1 MLNRRTLRIK
11 AMQAIYAYMQAE
23 GSDYLMAIDLIDDAF
38 APDLNSMEV
47 QDKKLLEG
55 KKQIATLLFKEW
67 YDTRKFDTDETDKEI
82 IEAVN
87 DATKFYQNQ
96 VKKDFKFFGNQ
107 MLSAVE
113 AIYDH
118 YLIMLN
124 IPEALIEFIDQEQ
137 KRKQEKRKQLKEFK
151 PAANEPDFHRLI
163 NNQIIQRL
171 MANQSYRQHLIRRSI
186 SWSNDIE
193 ALKQFYKSVLKE
205 DETLLQYL
213 NNPEPTFEDDKNI
226 VKHIYKNIIFKE
238 KNLQSLFEEQD
249 LNWQENKPIVKSLV
263 LKTIKMLEESDDPN
277 LALLDLSAN
286 WEDDKAFFEELY
298 DKTLADDAKYEAM
311 VANSVKN
318 WDVER
323 VAIIDKIIL
332 KMALCEMHIF
342 RSIPVK
348 VTINEYIEI
357 SKIYSTPKSKQFIN
371 GVLDK
376 LAQDLTN
383 KGDIRKSGRGLID
396 NK

>member
-23 GSDYLMAIDLIDDAF
+23 GSDYLLALDQISEDF

-47 QDKKLLEG
+47 QDRKLLEG
-55 KKQIATLLFKEW
+55 KKQIAQLLFKEW
-67 YDTRKFDTDETDKEI
+67 YETRQFEAEEADKEI
-82 IEAVN
+82 LDAVN
-87 DATKFYQNQ
+87 RAIVYYNNLI
-96 VKKDFKFFGNQ
+96 KKDYKYYGNQ

-113 AIYDH
+113 RIYDH
-118 YLIMLN
+118 YLGTLQILEV
-124 IPEALIEFIDQEQ
+124 IVSLIEEEEE
-137 KRKQEKRKQLKEFK
+137 KKEKRYT
-151 PAANEPDFHRLI
+151 AATGPDVKRFLHNRVV
-163 NNQIIQRL
+163 QRL
-171 MANQSYRQHLIRRSI
+171 LQNKSYQQHIIRRNI
-186 SWSNDIE
+186 SWGSDISE
-193 ALKQFYKSVLKE
+193 IRTVYKNILKQ
-205 DETLLQYL
+205 DEAFLSYL
-213 NNPEPTFEDDKNI
+213 ALPEPTLEEDLEI
-226 VKHIYKNIIFKE
+226 VKHIFKNIIFKE

-249 LNWQENKPIVKSLV
+249 LNWVENKAIVRSLV
-263 LKTIKMLEESDDPN
+263 NKTIKIFGEEVEEEQQ
-277 LALLDLSAN
+277 LLDLSAN
-286 WEDDKAFFEELY
+286 WEDDRAFFEELY
-298 DKTLADDAKYEAM
+298 HQTIQDDEKYEALI
-311 VANSVKN
+311 AASVKN

-323 VAIIDKIIL
+323 VALLDKIIL

-357 SKIYSTPKSKQFIN
+357 SKLYSTPKSKQFIN

-376 LAQDLTN
+376 MAQELAT

>member
-11 AMQAIYAYMQAE
+11 AMQAIYAYQQAE
-23 GSDYLMAIDLIDDAF
+23 GSDYLLALDQISDDF

-55 KKQIATLLFKEW
+55 KKQIAQILFKEW
-67 YDTRKFDTDETDKEI
+67 YETRQFETEETDKEI
-82 IEAVN
+82 IDAVN
-87 DATKFYQNQ
+87 RAIVYYNNII
-96 VKKDFKFFGNQ
+96 KKDYKHYSSL

-113 AIYDH
+113 RIYDH
-118 YLIMLN
+118 YLGTLQIL
-124 IPEALIEFIDQEQ
+124 EVLVSLIEEEEE
-137 KRKQEKRKQLKEFK
+137 KKEKRYT
-151 PAANEPDFHRLI
+151 AATGPDVKSFLRNRVVHRLL
-163 NNQIIQRL
+163 NNE
-171 MANQSYRQHLIRRSI
+171 SYKQHIIRRNI
-186 SWSNDIE
+186 SWGSDISE
-193 ALKQFYKSVLKE
+193 IRAVYRNILKQ
-205 DETLLQYL
+205 DEAFLAYLATPDPTLEQDA
-213 NNPEPTFEDDKNI
+213 EI
-226 VKHIYKNIIFKE
+226 VKHIFKNIIFKE

-249 LNWQENKPIVKSLV
+249 LNWIENKTIVKSLV
-263 LKTIKMLEESDDPN
+263 NKTIKIFSEETDEEPV
-277 LALLDLSAN
+277 LLDLSAN

-298 DKTLADDAKYEAM
+298 HQTLQEDEKYEAM
-311 VANSVKN
+311 IAASVKN

-323 VAIIDKIIL
+323 VALLDKIIL

-357 SKIYSTPKSKQFIN
+357 SKLYSTPKSKQFVN

-376 LAQDLTN
+376 MAQELTS
-383 KGDIRKSGRGLID
+383 KGEIRKSGRGLID

>member
-23 GSDYLMAIDLIDDAF
+23 GSDYLLAIDQIAEEF

-47 QDKKLLEG
+47 QDRKLLEG

-67 YDTRKFDTDETDKEI
+67 YETRQFETEETDKEI
-82 IEAVN
+82 LNAVN
-87 DATKFYQNQ
+87 RAVVTYQNQ
-96 VKKDFKFFGNQ
+96 VKKDYTYYGKQ

-113 AIYDH
+113 RIYDH
-118 YLIMLN
+118 YLGSLQIL
-124 IPEALIEFIDQEQ
+124 EVLVGLVEDEEV
-137 KRKQEKRKQLKEFK
+137 KKEKRFTAASGPDVKQFL
-151 PAANEPDFHRLI
+151 
-163 NNQIIQRL
+163 NNRVVKSL
-171 MANQSYRQHLIRRSI
+171 LGNKSYQENIIRRNI
-186 SWSNDIE
+186 SWGSDISE
-193 ALKQFYKSVLKE
+193 IRQVYKNILKQDPEFLSYLAIPAPTLEE
-205 DETLLQYL
+205 D
-213 NNPEPTFEDDKNI
+213 FEA
-226 VKHIYKNIIFKE
+226 VKHIFKNVVFKE

-249 LNWQENKPIVKSLV
+249 LNWVENKSIVKSLV
-263 LKTIKMLEESDDPN
+263 NKTIKIFGEEPQSEEGAGD
-277 LALLDLSAN
+277 LVLLDLSTN
-286 WEDDKAFFEELY
+286 WEDDKVFFEELY
-298 DKTLADDAKYEAM
+298 HRTLQDNEKYEAM

-323 VAIIDKIIL
+323 VAMLDKIIL
-332 KMALCEMHIF
+332 KMALSEMHIF

-357 SKIYSTPKSKQFIN
+357 SKLYSTPKSKQFIN

-376 LAQDLTN
+376 MAQELTTA
-383 KGDIRKSGRGLID
+383 GEVRKSGRGLID

>member
-23 GSDYLMAIDLIDDAF
+23 GSDYLLALDQISEDF

-67 YDTRKFDTDETDKEI
+67 HETKQFETDETDKEI
-82 IEAVN
+82 LGAVN
-87 DATKFYQNQ
+87 RAIGWYNNQ
-96 VKKDFKFFGNQ
+96 LKKDYTYYANQ
-107 MLSAVE
+107 MIGAVE
-113 AIYDH
+113 RIYDH
-118 YLIMLN
+118 YLATLQILQLLVS
-124 IPEALIEFIDQEQ
+124 LIEEEEE
-137 KRKQEKRKQLKEFK
+137 KKEKRFTESKGPEVKKFLRNTVVKRILENK
-151 PAANEPDFHRLI
+151 
-163 NNQIIQRL
+163 
-171 MANQSYRQHLIRRSI
+171 SYQEHIIRRSI
-186 SWSNDIE
+186 SWGSDISE
-193 ALKQFYKSVLKE
+193 IRLAYKNVLKQ
-205 DETLLQYL
+205 DEAFLNYL
-213 NNPEPTFEDDKNI
+213 ALPEPTPEADLE
-226 VKHIYKNIIFKE
+226 VTKHIFKNIIFKE

-249 LNWQENKPIVKSLV
+249 LNWFENKAIVKSLV
-263 LKTIKMLEESDDPN
+263 NKTVKLFGEEATGEDLK
-277 LALLDLSAN
+277 LLDLSAN
-286 WEDDKAFFEELY
+286 WDDDKAFFEELY
-298 DKTLADDAKYEAM
+298 HQTLQDDEKYEALISG
-311 VANSVKN
+311 SVKN

-323 VAIIDKIIL
+323 VASLDKIIL

-357 SKIYSTPKSKQFIN
+357 SKLYSTPKSKQFVN

-376 LAQDLTN
+376 MAQELTT